1 MKKLITIVLTSFVI
15 VGTASSQAFA
25 MGEKELIQLAKK
37 TEFNS
42 CDGKSLEQ
50 IITHSINNAEWSAAN
65 NKSSGKSVTVQGKFK
80 QSGSLMGMQFKVND
94 DDSLRLRIM
103 LVNGLVKSQDDSLLY
118 FTRMCK
124 GQSL

>member
-42 CDGKSLEQ
+42 CGGKSLEQ
-50 IITHSINNAEWSAAN
+50 IITHSVNNAEWSAAN
-65 NKSSGKSVTVQGKFK
+65 NKSGGKSVTVQGKFK
-80 QSGSLMGMQFKVND
+80 QSGSLMGIQFKVND

-124 GQSL
+124 GQFL